1 MRVVCAFLY
10 NFRNARQAHQM
21 SLFKHSRFLF
31 GTVLPICPIETT
43 CHNRFADPEGGRM
56 FIEKPYKPFTDP
68 EGGRMSTI
76 TPYDH
81 LRGRGIFLKIVL
93 LICDPFWV
101 IYKNA
106 AF

>member
-1 MRVVCAFLY
+1 M
-10 NFRNARQAHQM
+10 NFI
-21 SLFKHSRFLF
+21 SLRFSYKK
-31 GTVLPICPIETT
+31 GEIIRPVEAK
-43 CHNRFADPEGGRM
+43 CHTRLADPEGGRM